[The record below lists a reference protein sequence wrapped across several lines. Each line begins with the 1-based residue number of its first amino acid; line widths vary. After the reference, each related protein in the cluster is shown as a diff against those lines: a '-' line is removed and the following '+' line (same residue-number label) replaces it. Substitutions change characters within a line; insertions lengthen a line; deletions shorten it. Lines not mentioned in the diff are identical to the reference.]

1 MTSHV
6 RKFIYFSV
14 IPLGIYF
21 CRNLFSRDWKRLADT
36 EITVNITT
44 YILVLY
50 CTDYSTVLVILSMY
64 ILLVLGWEN
73 VKDTGKPYRKT
84 IPNNVEEKGILIR
97 FQRMPIKI
105 LPRILKMWVMKGY
118 IAFFVFFC
126 AHCQISF
133 TLLGYGRKLF

>member
-50 CTDYSTVLVILSMY
+50 RLFYRPCDPKYNY
-64 ILLVLGWEN
+64 ILLDLGWEN

-97 FQRMPIKI
+97 FQRMPIKL
-105 LPRILKMWVMKGY
+105 LPRILKMWVIKGY
-118 IAFFVFFC
+118 IAFFVFF

-133 TLLGYGRKLF
+133 TLVGYGRKLF